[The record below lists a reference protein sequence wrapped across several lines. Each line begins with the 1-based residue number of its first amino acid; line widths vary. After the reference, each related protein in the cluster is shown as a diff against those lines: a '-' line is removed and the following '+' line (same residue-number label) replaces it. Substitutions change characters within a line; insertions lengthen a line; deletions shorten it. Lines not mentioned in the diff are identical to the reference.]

1 MFQPGYFRVQTVYR
15 YETLFSPPPDFTRI
29 ETQKKEAKARD
40 SDFGTTEDAG
50 ERNGDL
56 GRILTPWPVA
66 TGGVYFQTGLSR
78 IVCRL
83 IEFLHWSYAEK
94 GDIPFFSAVD
104 QLLLAAH
111 GRERLSHKSSSNW
124 ALLCTRCLPRWRYR
138 SR

>member
-1 MFQPGYFRVQTVYR
+1 V
-15 YETLFSPPPDFTRI
+15 
-29 ETQKKEAKARD
+29 
-40 SDFGTTEDAG
+40 
-50 ERNGDL
+50 DL

-66 TGGVYFQTGLSR
+66 TGGVYFQTGLLR

-83 IEFLHWSYAEK
+83 IEFLPWWYAEK
-94 GDIPFFSAVD
+94 GDIQFFSAVH
-104 QLLLAAH
+104 QLVLAAH